1 MKLQVATFVL
11 AIAPA
16 AAFNSQ
22 SAQGNAFIASSKWGV
37 RNTGVYRHCREYDMQ
52 CFWWNAW
59 FMFRA
64 VREPLLTGI
73 SERFFLKSI
82 LVLAFNGR
90 WLVLVG
96 G

>member
-37 RNTGVYRHCREYDMQ
+37 RNTGVYCHFREYDMQ
-52 CFWWNAW
+52 CFGGPHRLC
-59 FMFRA
+59 FG
-64 VREPLLTGI
+64 LLE
-73 SERFFLKSI
+73 SPR
-82 LVLAFNGR
+82 
-90 WLVLVG
+90 
-96 G
+96 